1 MLAETYTCSL
11 LLRQWFHHGPLTSK
25 SMLEIIL
32 LVDNHLQ
39 QGLYTFS
46 KRKSLTFPDFF
57 QENDIIFPDY
67 YSEMY
72 IIFPDHTVLS
82 ALDKP
87 R

>member
-1 MLAETYTCSL
+1 
-11 LLRQWFHHGPLTSK
+11 
-25 SMLEIIL
+25 MLEIIL

-46 KRKSLTFPDFF
+46 KKKSLTFPDFF

-72 IIFPDHTVLS
+72 IIFPDHTVFICIRQTSIMHL
-82 ALDKP
+82 
-87 R
+87 RHTF

>member
-39 QGLYTFS
+39 QG
-46 KRKSLTFPDFF
+46 TFPDFF

-72 IIFPDHTVLS
+72 IIFPDHTVFICIRQTSIMHL
-82 ALDKP
+82 
-87 R
+87 RHTF